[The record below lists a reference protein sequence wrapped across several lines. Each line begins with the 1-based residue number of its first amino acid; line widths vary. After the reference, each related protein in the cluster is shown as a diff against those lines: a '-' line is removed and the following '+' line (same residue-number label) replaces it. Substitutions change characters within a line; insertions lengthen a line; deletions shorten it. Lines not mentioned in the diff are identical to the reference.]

1 MNFFSVMYF
10 DIIIEKVIKVEEL
23 EMNSRKI
30 DTKDL
35 EKFFL
40 LDLKI
45 KQLMDKIAPNREYF
59 SI

>member
-1 MNFFSVMYF
+1 M
-10 DIIIEKVIKVEEL
+10 IKVEEL